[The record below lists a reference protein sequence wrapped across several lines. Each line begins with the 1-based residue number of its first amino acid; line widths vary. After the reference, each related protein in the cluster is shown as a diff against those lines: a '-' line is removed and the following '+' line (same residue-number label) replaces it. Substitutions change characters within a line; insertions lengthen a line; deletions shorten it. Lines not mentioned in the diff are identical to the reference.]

1 VACNYITIHNVHYQ
15 VNTKNFHQYRVFTK
29 QVCFL
34 QLSLMRDLRKS
45 ILEERFPEF
54 VQDFMTRMHPQQDY
68 EQWAVSALSSVGIHL
83 K

>member
-1 VACNYITIHNVHYQ
+1 
-15 VNTKNFHQYRVFTK
+15 
-29 QVCFL
+29 
-34 QLSLMRDLRKS
+34 MRDLRKS